1 MSDKIADVWQM
12 IGEGLETR
20 NLVSC
25 SRWSTKRRVM
35 GAPFPGQYGWKYHP
49 WVKEILDSQASF
61 NYAMK
66 AAQMGI
72 TEVAINRALFVIDRL
87 HRDVLYVLPTALNA
101 SDFSKA
107 RFNTALNLSDYL
119 NDLFTET
126 DTVNLKKAGANNLY
140 IRGSRGDSNL
150 KSIPVSDLILDEV
163 DEMEQKAYLLALER
177 LSGQLEKHVWAIS
190 TPTIPDFGIHKLYQG
205 STQEHFIFKC
215 PHCGKRTEFV
225 WPDCIEI
232 AGETVYDP
240 RCKDSFLKCKE
251 CKRKL
256 EHEAKLDFLR
266 DAVWEITN
274 PAADSDIRGY
284 NISQLYSYTVTPGEL
299 VVAYHRSLGDEAAA
313 KEFSNSKLG
322 LPFLGEGAQITDDM
336 LDRCLKNHTIND
348 PRPEV
353 GGKRLI
359 TMGADQG
366 KMGYISVCEWLL
378 PEYDRDINAVAI
390 CKLLWFG
397 RFGEEDW
404 GILDELM
411 REWQVLAAVVDAD
424 PNINEARRFARRF
437 WGYVWL
443 TRYRKGLT
451 AREMTIAEEDN
462 APIAQVD
469 RSNWLSCTLGRFK
482 VQPPRIMLPR
492 DISLEYRGHLKNVV
506 RTYEKDEFGNP
517 KLVYVS
523 TGPDHLTHSL
533 TYAEIALPLAAAI
546 TENQDITRSV

>member
-1 MSDKIADVWQM
+1 MNKIANVWQM
-12 IGEGLETR
+12 VGEGLETT
-20 NLVSC
+20 NLVTC
-25 SRWSTKRRVM
+25 SRWATKRRTM

-49 WVKEILDSQASF
+49 WVREILDSKAPF

-72 TEVAINRALFVIDRL
+72 TEVAINRALYVIDRL

-107 RFNTALNLSDYL
+107 RFNTALALSPYL
-119 NDLFTET
+119 KQLFTET

-163 DEMEQKAYLLALER
+163 DEMEQKAFLLALER
-177 LSGQLEKHVWAIS
+177 LSGQLEKHVWGIS
-190 TPTIPDFGIHKLYQG
+190 TPTIPNYGIHKLFQG

-215 PHCGKRTEFV
+215 PRCGRRTEFI

-232 AGETVYDP
+232 IGETTADP
-240 RCKDSFLKCKE
+240 KCALSFLKCKE
-251 CKRKL
+251 CKGRL
-256 EHEAKLDFLR
+256 EHKEKPQFL
-266 DAVWEITN
+266 ATATWEITDQ
-274 PAADSDIRGY
+274 AAGKDIRGF
-284 NISQLYSYTVTPGEL
+284 NINQMYSYTVSPGEL
-299 VVAYHRSLGDEAAA
+299 VVAYHRGMGDEAAA

-336 LDRCLKNHTIND
+336 IDGCLSNHTINEK
-348 PRPEV
+348 RPDV
-353 GGKRLI
+353 GGTRLI

-366 KMGYISVCEWLL
+366 KLGYISILEWFL
-378 PEYDRDINAVAI
+378 PEYARDINSVAVA
-390 CKLLWFG
+390 KLLWFG

-411 REWQVLAAVVDAD
+411 REWQVLACVVDAD

-443 TRYRKGLT
+443 TRYRKGVV
-451 AREMTIAEEDN
+451 AREMSIVEEDN

-469 RSNWLSCTLGRFK
+469 RSNWLSCALGRLK
-482 VQPPRIMLPR
+482 VKPPRIILPR
-492 DISLEYRGHLKNVV
+492 DLSLEYREHLKNTV

-517 KLVYVS
+517 KLTYVS
-523 TGPDHLTHSL
+523 TGPDHYAHSL

-546 TENQDITRSV
+546 TENQDITSPV